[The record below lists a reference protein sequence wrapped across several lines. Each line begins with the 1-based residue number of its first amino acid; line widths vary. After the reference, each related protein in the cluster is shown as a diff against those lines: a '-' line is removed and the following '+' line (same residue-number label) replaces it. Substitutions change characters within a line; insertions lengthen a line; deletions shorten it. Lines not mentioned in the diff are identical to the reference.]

1 MGREIVRWG
10 ERRGIGGERDS
21 EVGREIVRWGER

>member
-21 EVGREIVRWGER
+21 EVGREKGHW